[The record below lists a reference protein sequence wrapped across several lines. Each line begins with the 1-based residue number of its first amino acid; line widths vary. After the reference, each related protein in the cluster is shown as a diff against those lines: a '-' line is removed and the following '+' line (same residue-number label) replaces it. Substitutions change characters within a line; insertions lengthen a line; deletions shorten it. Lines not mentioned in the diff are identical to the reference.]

1 MWFFLY
7 EDYILSA
14 FMDLSKNSKIL
25 DITTINMTKP
35 PRKTKQNKTVTTEK
49 PKTKRVITTSE
60 RWPTDL
66 DPINI
71 GNALNNT
78 MISNTIMD
86 ADNVSQDL
94 LCQQVRQKISGY
106 RGQDVEKRILDI
118 EKLITLQDVLDLFK
132 TSELLCYY
140 CREPVL
146 LLYEFVREPKQWTL
160 ERLDNS
166 QGHNRDNVVL
176 ACLHCNLR
184 RRCMASER
192 YVQTKQ
198 MTKIVKMG

>member
-7 EDYILSA
+7 EDYILFILSV
-14 FMDLSKNSKIL
+14 FMDPPKNNKIL
-25 DITTINMTKP
+25 DISTINMTKP
-35 PRKTKQNKTVTTEK
+35 PRKSKQTDKNKMVATEK
-49 PKTKRVITTSE
+49 PKTKRIITTSE
-60 RWPTDL
+60 RWPTNLDVINAGNNIISDL
-66 DPINI
+66 
-71 GNALNNT
+71 NAPTNVL
-78 MISNTIMD
+78 IV
-86 ADNVSQDL
+86 ADNGSVDL

-106 RGQDVEKRILDI
+106 RGQDVEKSILDI

-166 QGHNRDNVVL
+166 RGHNRDNVVL

-192 YVQTKQ
+192 YV
-198 MTKIVKMG
+198 

>member
-1 MWFFLY
+1 
-7 EDYILSA
+7 
-14 FMDLSKNSKIL
+14 MDPSKTSKIL
-25 DITTINMTKP
+25 DISTINMTKL
-35 PRKTKQNKTVTTEK
+35 PRKTKQIDKNKTVATEK
-49 PKTKRVITTSE
+49 PKTKRVITTSD

-66 DPINI
+66 GHINI
-71 GNALNNT
+71 GNT
-78 MISNTIMD
+78 MISNTIMGS
-86 ADNVSQDL
+86 DNGSQDL

-106 RGQDVEKRILDI
+106 RGQDVEKSILNI
-118 EKLITLQDVLDLFK
+118 EKLVCLQDVLDLFK

-140 CREPVL
+140 CKEPVL

-166 QGHNRDNVVL
+166 LGHNRDNVVL

-198 MTKIVKMG
+198 MTNIVKVG

>member
-1 MWFFLY
+1 
-7 EDYILSA
+7 
-14 FMDLSKNSKIL
+14 
-25 DITTINMTKP
+25 MTKP
-35 PRKTKQNKTVTTEK
+35 PRKTKQNKTVATEK

-66 DPINI
+66 NAINA
-71 GNALNNT
+71 GNNIISDLNAPTNVL
-78 MISNTIMD
+78 IV
-86 ADNVSQDL
+86 ADNGSVDL

-106 RGQDVEKRILDI
+106 RGQDVEKSILDI

-166 QGHNRDNVVL
+166 RGHNRDNVVL

-198 MTKIVKMG
+198 MTKIVKMA

>member
-1 MWFFLY
+1 
-7 EDYILSA
+7 
-14 FMDLSKNSKIL
+14 
-25 DITTINMTKP
+25 MTKP
-35 PRKTKQNKTVTTEK
+35 RRKSKQTDKNKTVATEK

-60 RWPTDL
+60 RWPTNLDVINAGNNIISDL
-66 DPINI
+66 
-71 GNALNNT
+71 NAPTNVL
-78 MISNTIMD
+78 IV
-86 ADNVSQDL
+86 ADNGSQDL

-118 EKLITLQDVLDLFK
+118 EKLINLQDVLDLFK
-132 TSELLCYY
+132 TSDLMCYY

-166 QGHNRDNVVL
+166 RGHNRDNVVL

-198 MTKIVKMG
+198 MTKIVKMN